1 MCGVNGF
8 IAAGFQ
14 PSATNGIYSRRYI
27 VVFANR
33 KKTVL
38 AILGLLSESF
48 SNKMHSP
55 CARRNVCFKVPS
67 FSLRKNVFIFQF
79 NSVARSCKY
88 HCISES

>member
-1 MCGVNGF
+1 MCCVKGF

-14 PSATNGIYSRRYI
+14 PSATNGIYSRCYI

-48 SNKMHSP
+48 PGKTHSP
-55 CARRNVCFKVPS
+55 CAPIVTFVLKFLLFLRVKTFF
-67 FSLRKNVFIFQF
+67 FSLVRRLDRVNTTIL
-79 NSVARSCKY
+79 
-88 HCISES
+88 ES